1 MAVAYITSLPRPG
14 YLFSKSSF
22 LFFIDFTI
30 SSFFSVSESVNVFSL
45 SLNSSLR
52 TESRSL
58 SRLPFLDAGFALGFA
73 AVAVGVG
80 FGAAGFFAAGFA
92 LGFAAVGVG
101 VGAVSGVGVDVVV
114 LLPPSSILRATFL
127 APLDTALAPAPIAL
141 FRPDLS
147 ADPILPR
154 SPGLLDPVSVELD
167 EEELVCGAGAGV
179 GVGDGEEEL
188 LPEEEPP
195 LPLSYPLENSLPAA
209 FTPLTA
215 APAT

>member
-1 MAVAYITSLPRPG
+1 MGFFVVGFAFGGVVALPSQG
-14 YLFSKSSF
+14 SA
-22 LFFIDFTI
+22 D
-30 SSFFSVSESVNVFSL
+30 FSVGFFV
-45 SLNSSLR
+45 
-52 TESRSL
+52 TE
-58 SRLPFLDAGFALGFA
+58 AGVDF
-73 AVAVGVG
+73 GVG
-80 FGAAGFFAAGFA
+80 
-92 LGFAAVGVG
+92 
-101 VGAVSGVGVDVVV
+101 DE
-114 LLPPSSILRATFL
+114 PPPSILRATFL

-179 GVGDGEEEL
+179 GDGEEEL

-195 LPLSYPLENSLPAA
+195 LPLSYPLENSLPTA
-209 FTPLTA
+209 FAPLTA